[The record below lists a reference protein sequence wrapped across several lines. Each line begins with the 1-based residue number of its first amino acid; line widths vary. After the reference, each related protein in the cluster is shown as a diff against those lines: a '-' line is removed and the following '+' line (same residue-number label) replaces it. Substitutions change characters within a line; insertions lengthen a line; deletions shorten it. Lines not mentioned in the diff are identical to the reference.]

1 MSGSH
6 FFVTP
11 MITIPYS
18 IETALETGDIGQVL
32 SASIEHFHCQ
42 AGTIHRLQD
51 KVLKLAA
58 HSNIPE
64 QVVQIVSTVPMG
76 KGIAGLAAER
86 QEPITICNLQTD
98 TSGQARPGAKATGM
112 EGSLAVPMITAG
124 ELKGVLGIA
133 KASAYDWS
141 KEETDL
147 LLGIAGRCGQLF
159 E

>member
-6 FFVTP
+6 FFETP

-18 IETALETGDIGQVL
+18 IETALETGDISQVL
-32 SASIEHFHCQ
+32 SASIAHFHCQ

-51 KVLKLAA
+51 QVLKLAA
-58 HSNIPE
+58 HNNIPE
-64 QVVQIVSTVPMG
+64 QVVQIVSTVQVG

-112 EGSLAVPMITAG
+112 EGSLAVPMITGG
-124 ELKGVLGIA
+124 ELKGVIGIA

-147 LLGIAGRCGQLF
+147 LLTIAGRCAELF